1 MFLYSLFFKYFNKIK
16 KVHMTEMLA
25 RLTLRFSKIPHNKP
39 NTTILNLL
47 NSLFSKYSVSLTEK
61 YLVVDSVI
69 LSHLIKGFMIILY
82 FSFNIYSIIVFII
95 YVIRIFKYKKDID
108 NAIIY
113 VFCFLVATLISARY
127 YYHYV
132 WILVPLISYPL
143 SLLFQSINLKKI
155 YKIACYVVVGLS
167 IIIFSINIIKA
178 ISIKLDDEYDNE
190 EYEQMMHYINS
201 NAKNENDKI
210 LFMINIVNDCYIDSN
225 MLPAG
230 DYIFQYWFNSDM
242 YYYSSESFKKNR
254 PKYVVSGTKKQGI
267 EWTEFMQVE
276 LHNNYT
282 KKYDNAIYEVYER
295 NE

>member
-1 MFLYSLFFKYFNKIK
+1 MF
-16 KVHMTEMLA
+16 
-25 RLTLRFSKIPHNKP
+25 
-39 NTTILNLL
+39 
-47 NSLFSKYSVSLTEK
+47 
-61 YLVVDSVI
+61 VDSVI
-69 LSHLIKGFMIILY
+69 LIHLIKGFMIILY